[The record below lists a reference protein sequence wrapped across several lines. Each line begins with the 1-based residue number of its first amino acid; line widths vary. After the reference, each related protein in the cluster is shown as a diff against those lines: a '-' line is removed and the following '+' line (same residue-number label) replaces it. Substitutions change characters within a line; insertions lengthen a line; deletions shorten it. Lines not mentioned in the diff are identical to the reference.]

1 MNKERNLK
9 DISFVTHASIST
21 FNKIN
26 AEKYEGLWTQIHH
39 ESNKAQDLVSL
50 S

>member
-26 AEKYEGLWTQIHH
+26 AEKYMKDYELKFTMNPTKLKI
-39 ESNKAQDLVSL
+39 
-50 S
+50 